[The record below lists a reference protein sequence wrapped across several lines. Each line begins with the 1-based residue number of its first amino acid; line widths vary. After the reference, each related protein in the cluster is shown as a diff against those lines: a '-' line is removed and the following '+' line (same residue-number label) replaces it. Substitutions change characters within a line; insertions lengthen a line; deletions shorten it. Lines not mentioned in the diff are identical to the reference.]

1 MVRTSD
7 SFCVDTHTYLLLS
20 LSIPCIAFECTLPT
34 QAFDLTISVD
44 ASACVNRTAQLPA
57 DLRAKRSKDLEEI
70 ASCELQNRVLS
81 VEENGHAAVDGAVA
95 QDAEERDIKKPVLAL
110 WPTLTRRAQR
120 TGGGKH
126 RERRISVPL
135 SCSWKATPQLF
146 PHRLS
151 QFQSV

>member
-1 MVRTSD
+1 MHLRVQTG
-7 SFCVDTHTYLLLS
+7 
-20 LSIPCIAFECTLPT
+20 
-34 QAFDLTISVD
+34 
-44 ASACVNRTAQLPA
+44 QLPA